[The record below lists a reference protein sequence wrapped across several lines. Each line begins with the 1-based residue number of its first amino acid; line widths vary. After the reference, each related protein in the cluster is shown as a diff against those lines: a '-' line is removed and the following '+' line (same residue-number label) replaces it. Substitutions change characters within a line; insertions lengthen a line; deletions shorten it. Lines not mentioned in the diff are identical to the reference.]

1 MHIPVYIYIYICM
14 YINCF
19 LLRVRMQVLHKRCLA
34 IDTVT
39 LRVRWG
45 LLAHSHRVLGSS
57 IKRGSSVRQADF
69 NLPRLVGFFV
79 IAEKITQNLPRNI
92 HTPQCKRMRTH
103 THNMHTCACVYC
115 FCVCHVCMQKNRVCV
130 AFMHEDSHAR
140 PDIVS
145 TPSKTT
151 KFRHDLCS
159 HSFAHP
165 PVGLGV
171 RPSVG
176 SVSGVQHLKGAT
188 AAGGLLWELSRA

>member
-1 MHIPVYIYIYICM
+1 M

-115 FCVCHVCMQKNRVCV
+115 FCVCHVCMQKIVSVLHLCTKTRMPDLISCQ
-130 AFMHEDSHAR
+130 HQAR
-140 PDIVS
+140 PPNSDMICAAIRLHIPPWALEFGPASGQCPVS
-145 TPSKTT
+145 ST
-151 KFRHDLCS
+151 
-159 HSFAHP
+159 
-165 PVGLGV
+165 
-171 RPSVG
+171 
-176 SVSGVQHLKGAT
+176 
-188 AAGGLLWELSRA
+188 